1 MSTTETKSNF
11 EQRWKKKLF
20 PRIAQKT
27 LTPRIYQDLLKYK
40 PKVKGRDID
49 KSLFICGSVGSGKT
63 IYAAALLM
71 EAIKQDHKIASDT
84 LDGYIPRLATR
95 MFITA
100 PELLMK
106 IRSTFNKPKSFQDTE
121 GITWLED
128 EMTEKDI
135 IDQYGNMEMLV
146 LDDLGAEK
154 QSEWALQTLYL
165 IINKRYENLKPTII
179 TSNMSLDELGDAL
192 GNDRIPSRIY
202 AMCEQLNF
210 GNKDLRVK

>member
-1 MSTTETKSNF
+1 MSTTGTKSSF
-11 EQRWKKKLF
+11 EERWQKKLF
-20 PRIAQKT
+20 PRIAKKN
-27 LTPRIYQDLLKYK
+27 LSPRIHQDLVKYK
-40 PKVKGRDID
+40 PKVNKKDID

-71 EAIKQDHKIASDT
+71 EAFKQDYTNALT
-84 LDGYIPRLATR
+84 LDHHDVPLFPTR
-95 MFITA
+95 MFITV

-106 IRSTFNKPKSFQDTE
+106 IRGAFNKPKHSTIQDTNE
-121 GITWLED
+121 VSWSE
-128 EMTEKDI
+128 EDI
-135 IDQYGNMEMLV
+135 IDQYSNIEMLV

-165 IINKRYENLKPTII
+165 IINKRYENLRPTII

-202 AMCEQLNF
+202 AMCEQVDF
-210 GNKDLRVK
+210 GNKDLRVAKK